1 MNELLQGQIV
11 KWVSG
16 VALSLMAGTATCAS
30 SGCTMTLTG
39 GGEMSIGMRNDN
51 FLVLRHT
58 VDGDKV
64 DKGAESKLEAP
75 AVVEWVT
82 GKNEPAEVVEP

>member
-1 MNELLQGQIV
+1 LNELLQGQIV

-16 VALSLMAGTATCAS
+16 VVLSLLVGTC

-64 DKGAESKLEAP
+64 NKGAESKLDVP
-75 AVVEWVT
+75 AVVELLT
-82 GKNEPAEVVEP
+82 GKNDVPDETVE